1 MQLIVILLIIVS
13 ILTFL
18 SGATIFFGSKKKD
31 RGRSARFL
39 IATIFATI
47 WSISIGIFLVA
58 DSSWGSARVSWHVN
72 WTFISAI
79 FIDVA
84 LLGFIAWHQKY
95 GKVITSIFAILGLV
109 LASCLVV
116 NPALLYTEV
125 DLSRY
130 GNSLT
135 TNIGPFYIAYIA
147 FFCLLVP
154 TVIFTLLR
162 QIIHSH
168 SPKKRG
174 ADLVLLIGFAI
185 SGTMALIFNLIV
197 PLWDWSLIWVG
208 PIAISSTIIAFYYTV
223 LRYRILNLSSYWLK
237 LLSYV
242 VIITSVAVVY
252 MIIFAIVFA
261 ALFRGATPS
270 LEVIILNFI
279 MILIFLALTPVMNEF
294 TKFTRYLI
302 TDQKKHYREG
312 HKPDGE

>member
-1 MQLIVILLIIVS
+1 MQLIVILLVVVS

-18 SGATIFFGSKKKD
+18 SGATIFFGAAKRD
-31 RGRSARFL
+31 RMRAARFFV
-39 IATIFATI
+39 ATIFATI
-47 WSISIGIFLVA
+47 WSVSIGIFLVA
-58 DSSWGSARVSWHVN
+58 DPSQAERIYWHVN

-95 GKVITSIFAILGLV
+95 GKVATSVFAVLGLI
-109 LASCLVV
+109 LASCLVA
-116 NPALLYTEV
+116 NPSLLYTDV
-125 DLSRY
+125 NLTRY

-135 TNIGPFYIAYIA
+135 TNIGPFYIVYII

-197 PLWDWSLIWVG
+197 PLWDWSLIWIG
-208 PIAISSTIIAFYYTV
+208 PVAISTTIIAFYYTI
-223 LRYRILNLSSYWLK
+223 LRYRILNLSSRWLK

-252 MIIFAIVFA
+252 MVIFAVVFA
-261 ALFRGATPS
+261 ALFRGSTPS

-279 MILIFLALTPVMNEF
+279 MVLIFLALTPAMNEF
-294 TKFTRYLI
+294 TKFTRSLI
-302 TDQKKHYREG
+302 TGEKK
-312 HKPDGE
+312 PQGEDTSSDER

>member
-31 RGRSARFL
+31 RGRSARFFV
-39 IATIFATI
+39 ATIFATI

-58 DSSWGSARVSWHVN
+58 DPSWDPARVSWHVN

-84 LLGFIAWHQKY
+84 LLGFIVWHQKY
-95 GKVITSIFAILGLV
+95 GKIATSIFAILGFI
-109 LASCLVV
+109 LAGCLVA
-116 NPALLYTEV
+116 NPSLLYTEV
-125 DLSRY
+125 NLSRY

-168 SPKKRG
+168 SQKKRG

-223 LRYRILNLSSYWLK
+223 LRYRILNLSSHWLK

-242 VIITSVAVVY
+242 VIITSIAVIY
-252 MIIFAIVFA
+252 MVIFAIVFA

-302 TDQKKHYREG
+302 TNQKKQSGEDHDS
-312 HKPDGE
+312 DGK